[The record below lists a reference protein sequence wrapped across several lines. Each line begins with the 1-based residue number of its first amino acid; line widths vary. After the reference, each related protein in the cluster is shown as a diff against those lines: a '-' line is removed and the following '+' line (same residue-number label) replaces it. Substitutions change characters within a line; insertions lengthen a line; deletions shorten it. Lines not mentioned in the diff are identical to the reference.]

1 MLTKSSTEKK
11 GSRLSREIAG
21 MILISVAVALFLFL
35 FLEVVSNSIALNYI
49 DGKGIDITEDTMWY
63 LQVWITGIS
72 FGASVIVFS
81 ALFMFQLGQKFQY
94 LKKIIEGVDA
104 LREHGMDYEM
114 PLEGNNELTELA
126 SAINYLSETERVLK
140 QKEEK
145 MTEDRERFIRA
156 MSHDIR
162 TPLTSIISYSEM
174 AAENPDMSAD
184 EVKRYAGMVQKKAV
198 QIRDLAGKLLQG
210 ADQGLVKIDNGR
222 LLMQQLAEEWL
233 CELEDD
239 FDCRLDYK
247 DCPDFAGR
255 VNVGDIQRIFDN
267 LSSNIKKYA
276 DPGMPVDL
284 RIFEEDHVLVIWQGN
299 TINRAATPAESYGI
313 GLESIRR
320 IAENC
325 GGSVCVEKASGRFSI
340 KICLSLEFF
349 RIS

>member
-1 MLTKSSTEKK
+1 MLTKSKK
-11 GSRLSREIAG
+11 GNRLSREIAG
-21 MILISVAVALFLFL
+21 MILISVAVAFFLFL

-49 DGKGIDITEDTMWY
+49 DAKGIDLTEDILWY

-72 FGASVIVFS
+72 FGAAVIVFS
-81 ALFMFQLGQKFQY
+81 VLFMFQLGQKFQY
-94 LKKIIEGVDA
+94 LKKIIDGVDA

-126 SAINYLSETERVLK
+126 SAINYLSETERMLK
-140 QKEEK
+140 RKEEK
-145 MTEDRERFIRA
+145 MAEDREKFIRA

-174 AAENPDMSAD
+174 AAENPAMTAD
-184 EVKRYAGMVQKKAV
+184 EVKRYANMVQKKAV

-210 ADQGLVKIDNGR
+210 ADQGLVEIDNGR
-222 LLMQQLAEEWL
+222 LLMQQLAEDWL
-233 CELEDD
+233 CDLEDD
-239 FDCRLDYK
+239 FVCRLDYK

-267 LSSNIKKYA
+267 LASNVKKYA
-276 DPGMPVDL
+276 DHGMPVDL
-284 RIFEEDHVLVIWQGN
+284 RIFKEEHMLVIWQSNG
-299 TINRAATPAESYGI
+299 IHEKVAPVESYGI
-313 GLESIRR
+313 GLENIGR
-320 IAENC
+320 IAETC
-325 GGSVCVEKASGRFSI
+325 GGSVCVDKAAGRFSV

>member
-1 MLTKSSTEKK
+1 MLTKSKK

-21 MILISVAVALFLFL
+21 MILISVAVAFFLFL

-49 DGKGIDITEDTMWY
+49 DGKGIELTEDILWY

-72 FGASVIVFS
+72 FGAAVIVFS
-81 ALFMFQLGQKFQY
+81 VLFMFQLGQKFQY
-94 LKKIIEGVDA
+94 LKKLIEGVDA
-104 LREHGMDYEM
+104 LREHGMDYQM

-126 SAINYLSETERVLK
+126 SAINYLSETERMLK
-140 QKEEK
+140 RKEEK
-145 MTEDRERFIRA
+145 MAEDRERFIRA

-174 AAENPDMSAD
+174 AAENPDMTAD
-184 EVKRYAGMVQKKAV
+184 EVKRYADMVQKKAI

-210 ADQGLVKIDNGR
+210 ADQGLVEIDNGR
-222 LLMQQLAEEWL
+222 LLMQQLAEDWL
-233 CELEDD
+233 CDLEDD
-239 FDCRLDYK
+239 FDCRLDYRN
-247 DCPDFAGR
+247 CPDFAGR

-276 DPGMPVDL
+276 DSGMPVEL
-284 RIFEEDHVLVIWQGN
+284 RIFEEEHMLVIWQRNG
-299 TINRAATPAESYGI
+299 INPVATPAESYGI
-313 GLESIRR
+313 GLESIWR

-325 GGSVCVEKASGRFSI
+325 GGSIEAGVKEDKFSI